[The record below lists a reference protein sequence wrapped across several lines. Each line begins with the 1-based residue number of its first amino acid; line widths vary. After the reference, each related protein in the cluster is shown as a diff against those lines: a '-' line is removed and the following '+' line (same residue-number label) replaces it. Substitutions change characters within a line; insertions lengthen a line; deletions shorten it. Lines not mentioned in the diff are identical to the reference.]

1 MLIVVTLLG
10 VGILAGGSAL
20 GIDVDVSGGPAP
32 PPRPAPHRQR
42 HRRQAPA
49 TVLPR
54 AELTIGS
61 QERLTDIPRSFLGFS
76 TEYWTLPVDERH
88 IMLYR
93 RVIGLVHV
101 PGDGRFVLRIGGD
114 SSDHA
119 LWEPA
124 VHDLPHWA
132 FALTPR
138 WIARTARVV
147 RASGLRVIIDLN
159 FITGTPRLAAA
170 WARQAERELPP
181 HSIMGFEVGNEP
193 DLYVRTLWTLQ
204 LGHGLAAGLLP
215 RAITPSTYAGAYR
228 AYERSLAAVAPK
240 VPLLA
245 PALALPRRD
254 RVWIEALLRSPHP
267 NLGTVSVHVYP
278 YTACATPG
286 ASNYPTVARILSERA
301 ATVMASAVAPAV
313 ALAHQA
319 GLPVRV
325 TEFNS
330 VSCEGRAGVSNAFA
344 TALWAPDALFEL
356 AGAGVTAADLHV
368 RGFSINAPFHF
379 TARAIR
385 ARPLLYGLILFT
397 RMLGPDSRL
406 VPLRTQGALSTD
418 LTAWA
423 VRHAGGALNVLL
435 IDRGKRSVRVILR
448 LPSDGAAT
456 VQRLVAPTP
465 SSTSGVTLDG
475 QHLDSNARWK
485 GSRTTQTV
493 EPSDGRYVV
502 VVRHYS
508 AALVSVRVGSDTLI
522 GSP

>member
-1 MLIVVTLLG
+1 
-10 VGILAGGSAL
+10 
-20 GIDVDVSGGPAP
+20 
-32 PPRPAPHRQR
+32 
-42 HRRQAPA
+42 
-49 TVLPR
+49 VLPQ

-93 RVIGLVHV
+93 RVISLVHV
-101 PGDGRFVLRIGGD
+101 PGNGRFVLRIGGD
-114 SSDHA
+114 SSDHT
-119 LWEPA
+119 LWEPT
-124 VHDLPHWA
+124 VHDLPRWA
-132 FALTPR
+132 FALTPQ

-147 RASGLRVIIDLN
+147 RESGLRVIIDLN

-170 WARQAERELPP
+170 LARQAERELPR
-181 HSIMGFEVGNEP
+181 HSIIGFEVGNEP

-215 RAITPSTYAGAYR
+215 RAITPTTYAGAYG

-254 RVWIEALLRSPHP
+254 RGWIEALLRSPHP
-267 NLGTVSVHVYP
+267 HLGTISVHVYP
-278 YTACATPG
+278 YTACANPNAG
-286 ASNYPTVARILSERA
+286 NYPTVARILSEHASTGMA
-301 ATVMASAVAPAV
+301 AAVAPAV

-330 VSCEGRAGVSNAFA
+330 VTCGGRPGVSNAFA

-368 RGFSINAPFHF
+368 RVFSVNAPFRF
-379 TARAIR
+379 SVRGIQ
-385 ARPLLYGLILFT
+385 ARPLLYGLILFR

-406 VPLRTQGALSTD
+406 VPLQTQGASSTD

-435 IDRGKRSVRVILR
+435 IDRGKRSVRVNLR
-448 LPSDGAAT
+448 LPSYGAAT
-456 VQRLVAPTP
+456 VGRLQAPTA

-475 QHLDSNARWK
+475 QHLDSDAQWK
-485 GSRTTQTV
+485 GPRITQTV
-493 EPSDGRYVV
+493 EPTDGRYTV

-508 AALVSVRVGSDTLI
+508 AALVSVRVASDTLT

>member
-1 MLIVVTLLG
+1 MVTLLG
-10 VGILAGGSAL
+10 VGVLAGGSAL

-32 PPRPAPHRQR
+32 PPRPGPHR
-42 HRRQAPA
+42 HRDRRRAAPA
-49 TVLPR
+49 LPQ
-54 AELTIGS
+54 AELTIRS

-76 TEYWTLPVDERH
+76 TEYWTLPFDERH
-88 IMLYR
+88 ILLYR
-93 RVIGLVHV
+93 RLIALVHV
-101 PGDGRFVLRIGGD
+101 PGDGGFVLRIGGD

-119 LWEPA
+119 FWEPR

-132 FALTPR
+132 FALTPG

-147 RASGLRVIIDLN
+147 RDSGLRVIIDLN

-181 HSIMGFEVGNEP
+181 HSIIGFEVGNEP
-193 DLYVRTLWTLQ
+193 DLYVRTLWALQ

-228 AYERSLAAVAPK
+228 AYERLLAAVAPK

-254 RVWIEALLRSPHP
+254 RGWIEALLRSPHP
-267 NLGTVSVHVYP
+267 KLGTVSVHVYP
-278 YTACATPG
+278 YTACATPSEG
-286 ASNYPTVARILSERA
+286 NYPTVARLLSEHA
-301 ATVMASAVAPAV
+301 ATVMAAAVAPAV

-330 VSCEGRAGVSNAFA
+330 VSCGGRAGVSNAFA

-356 AGAGVTAADLHV
+356 AGAGVAAADLHV
-368 RGFSINAPFHF
+368 RGFSINAPFYF
-379 TARAIR
+379 TSGGIR

-406 VPLRTQGALSTD
+406 VPLQTQGASSTD

-423 VRHAGGALNVLL
+423 VRRAGGVLKVLL
-435 IDRGKRSVRVILR
+435 IDRGKRSVRVNLR

-456 VQRLVAPTP
+456 VERLQAPTP

-475 QHLDSNARWK
+475 QHLDTDARWK
-485 GSRTTQTV
+485 GPRIIQTV
-493 EPSDGRYVV
+493 EPSDGRYAV
-502 VVRHYS
+502 VVRHFS
-508 AALVSVRVGSDTLI
+508 AALVSVRVGADTLT
-522 GSP
+522 GSG